1 MDKCHLRFLYAKNPT
16 SKSTDQND
24 KKGTVNQ
31 KIPKSMKIIPKKILK
46 TQFEIKI
53 KLNCVDINMTLI
65 LKELFINIIGK
76 WFNNQTRNH
85 LKSIEIEE
93 IFS

>member
-1 MDKCHLRFLYAKNPT
+1 
-16 SKSTDQND
+16 
-24 KKGTVNQ
+24 
-31 KIPKSMKIIPKKILK
+31 MKIIPKNILK
-46 TQFEIKI
+46 AQFEIKI

-76 WFNNQTRNH
+76 WFNNQTGNQ